1 VIIGSEGSIY
11 NSGESMLTDENLT
24 QDQTFLGDYLEWS
37 PHHGRQVQQTLANRS
52 GLGRMKSEYTSM
64 ESTPQRGNE
73 TNALAR
79 GRLSLT
85 DDKEVE
91 ANETDKYK

>member
-1 VIIGSEGSIY
+1 
-11 NSGESMLTDENLT
+11 MLTDENLT
-24 QDQTFLGDYLEWS
+24 QDQMFLGDYLERS
-37 PHHGRQVQQTLANRS
+37 PHHGRQTLVNRS

-64 ESTPQRGNE
+64 EFTSQRDNE

-79 GRLSLT
+79 GSLSLT